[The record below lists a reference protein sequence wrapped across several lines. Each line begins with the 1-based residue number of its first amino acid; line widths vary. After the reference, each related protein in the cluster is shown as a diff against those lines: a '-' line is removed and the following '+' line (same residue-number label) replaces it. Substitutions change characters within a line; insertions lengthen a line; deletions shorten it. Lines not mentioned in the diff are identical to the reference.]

1 MSSDKIAHEGRIIA
15 IDPQLT
21 TVEIISESACSACH
35 AKGLCSLGESK
46 RKIVEVPTTA
56 GNWAVGQTVNVLLCR
71 TMGLKAVA
79 VSYAVPLF
87 VLLLALMLCLAL
99 GVGELLSGLLSLGSI
114 ALYYVVLWFFRD
126 KLKNE
131 IKFYIEEK

>member
-1 MSSDKIAHEGRIIA
+1 MSSDRIAHEGRIIA

-46 RKIVEVPTTA
+46 KKTVEVPTTSV
-56 GNWAVGQTVNVLLCR
+56 NWTVGQEVNVIICK

-79 VSYAVPLF
+79 VSYAAPLF
-87 VLLLALMLCLAL
+87 VLLLVLIGCMAL
-99 GVGELLSGLLSLGSI
+99 GLSELLSGLLSIGGI

-126 KLKNE
+126 RLRNE

>member
-1 MSSDKIAHEGRIIA
+1 MNSDKIAHEGRIVA

-21 TVEIISESACSACH
+21 TVEIISESACSVCH

-46 RKIVEVPTTA
+46 KKTVEVPTTV
-56 GNWAVGQTVNVLLCR
+56 GNWTVGQEVVVFLCR

-79 VSYAVPLF
+79 VSYAAPLF
-87 VLLLALMLCLAL
+87 VLLAVLLGCMAL
-99 GVGELLSGLLSLGSI
+99 GVGELLSGLISIGGI
-114 ALYYVVLWFFRD
+114 ALYYLVLWFFRG